1 MLNSECAS
9 DVWAAT
15 AGTLLFFRSTGT
27 VEEGSEGSRGEP
39 NPEKPEGEALGGYPA
54 YWHLQFPVCLLEEP
68 HEQGWGWTPSPQLPG
83 GLERSSGHRVLR
95 ASAQSM

>member
-1 MLNSECAS
+1 MRGAEGNP
-9 DVWAAT
+9 
-15 AGTLLFFRSTGT
+15 TLRSQR
-27 VEEGSEGSRGEP
+27 ER
-39 NPEKPEGEALGGYPA
+39 ALGGYPA